1 MHSNKVAGNKA
12 DNSWGMNRQARAED
26 AYHQAAKT
34 VNRSRGIPLRGG
46 GGGGVVRISFSDLLL
61 NIYFNAR
68 EFCV

>member
-1 MHSNKVAGNKA
+1 MHSNKVSGNKA

-26 AYHQAAKT
+26 PYHQAAKT
-34 VNRSRGIPLRGG
+34 VNRSRGIPLRG
-46 GGGGVVRISFSDLLL
+46 VRISFSDLLL